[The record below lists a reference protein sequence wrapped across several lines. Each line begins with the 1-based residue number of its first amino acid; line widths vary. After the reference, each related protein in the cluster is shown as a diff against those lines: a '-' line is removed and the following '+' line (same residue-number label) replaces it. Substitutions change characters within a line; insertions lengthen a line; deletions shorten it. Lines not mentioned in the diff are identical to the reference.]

1 MLVLTR
7 TVGDSIIIEYKKNNK
22 IEKIIVTTLDIKNTK
37 VKIGIEAPKKI
48 TVCREEIY
56 KSTTPRPQGK
66 ILIA

>member
-7 TVGDSIIIEYKKNNK
+7 TVGESIIIEYKKNNK

-48 TVCREEIY
+48 TVCRKEIY
-56 KSTTPRPQGK
+56 KPISPE
-66 ILIA
+66 L

>member
-7 TVGDSIIIEYKKNNK
+7 TVGESIIIEYKKNNK

-56 KSTTPRPQGK
+56 KPTAPK
-66 ILIA
+66 ELNLC